1 MVNKYYV
8 LILNLH
14 YIDENALYLPYFKY
28 EQYLNGQFNNVNSIK
43 NTCALWH
50 RNIINT
56 GRKIRQKTQHEY
68 KEKVFSLYF

>member
-28 EQYLNGQFNNVNSIK
+28 EQYLNGQFNVTQWFNFISQEKWIK
-43 NTCALWH
+43 
-50 RNIINT
+50 I
-56 GRKIRQKTQHEY
+56 
-68 KEKVFSLYF
+68 